1 MKIVAK
7 LNDLIAKLSEKK
19 KAVLL
24 LHEQNLK
31 LITGSKISTSK
42 VSNVS
47 TIIRQSYRALI
58 DSVIAGF
65 ILGISHGFT

>member
-19 KAVLL
+19 KVVLL